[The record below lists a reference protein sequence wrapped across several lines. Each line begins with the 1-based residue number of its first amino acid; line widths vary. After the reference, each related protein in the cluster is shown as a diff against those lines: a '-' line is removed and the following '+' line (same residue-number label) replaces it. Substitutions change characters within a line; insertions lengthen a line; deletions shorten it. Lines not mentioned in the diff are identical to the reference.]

1 MTIKDYYLEAEKELK
16 KSLYFVENYKEIS
29 YGIQFRISKF
39 DQSHLVRIYN
49 SKRKGVR
56 LDYSQ
61 IKHPDVKKDLKEI
74 KNKLDQNY
82 KINIYLK
89 LEEAK
94 INNQMSLFDQELNNR
109 IFEKESL
116 KLVG

>member
-1 MTIKDYYLEAEKELK
+1 MITRNYYLEAVKELNER
-16 KSLYFVENYKEIS
+16 LYYVENYREIS

-49 SKRKGVR
+49 SKSKGTR

-61 IKHPDVKKDLKEI
+61 IKHPKVKKDLKEI

-82 KINIYLK
+82 KSNIHLK
-89 LEEAK
+89 FKEAK